1 MPSLSD
7 LTPFQAR
14 VLVACDE
21 LQARGVYPTIERIR
35 MIVRATQKDIIP
47 ARDFLLECGLLVY
60 TTAPGRRGPLRECR
74 PAPVPTAARSRSRGH
89 YHGPLHDTIREYDR
103 AWRRVRKLDGKGRV
117 A

>member
-1 MPSLSD
+1 MLLLSD

-21 LQARGVYPTIERIR
+21 LQAQGVYPTIERIR
-35 MIVRATQKDIIP
+35 MIVRATQEDIIP

-60 TTAPGRRGPLRECR
+60 TTAPGRRGPLRESR
-74 PAPVPTAARSRSRGH
+74 PAPPAARPRDRGH
-89 YHGPLHDTIREYDR
+89 YHGPLHDTIREFHA
-103 AWRRVRKLDGKGRV
+103 AWRRVRKLNRKESV